1 MLLTYDEV
9 QNKIKSEF
17 AAIEKDR
24 DEWKL
29 KAEEYIKK
37 SAEQDKVIKALQNK
51 IKIDQT
57 FLDELAQD
65 MRDNGVDDEMFISE
79 TIAAMNNY
87 PYDYP
92 YQENKEQCPPI
103 K

>member
-1 MLLTYDEV
+1 MIYRIRL
-9 QNKIKSEF
+9 KG
-17 AAIEKDR
+17 AIRKR
-24 DEWKL
+24 R
-29 KAEEYIKK
+29 
-37 SAEQDKVIKALQNK
+37 KVYYMG
-51 IKIDQT
+51 IDQT
-57 FLDELAQD
+57 FLDELSQD

>member
-37 SAEQDKVIKALQNK
+37 SAEQDKIINDLQNK
-51 IKIDQT
+51 I
-57 FLDELAQD
+57 EG
-65 MRDNGVDDEMFISE
+65 RN
-79 TIAAMNNY
+79 
-87 PYDYP
+87 P
-92 YQENKEQCPPI
+92 
-103 K
+103 